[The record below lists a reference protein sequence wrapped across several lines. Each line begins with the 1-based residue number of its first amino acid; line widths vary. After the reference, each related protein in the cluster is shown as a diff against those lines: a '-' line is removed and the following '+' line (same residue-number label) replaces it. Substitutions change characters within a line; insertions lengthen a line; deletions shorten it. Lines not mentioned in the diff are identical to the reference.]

1 MTMKDDRGE
10 SEACQLRR
18 ELFDDRLLDE
28 LIAATTDRGIALT
41 GEGGFDQGG
50 SRTRYAGRGR

>member
-18 ELFDDRLLDE
+18 ELFDDRLLDA
-28 LIAATTDRGIALT
+28 LIAATTDMR
-41 GEGGFDQGG
+41 D
-50 SRTRYAGRGR
+50 RVDR

>member
-1 MTMKDDRGE
+1 MTMKNDQGE

-28 LIAATTDRGIALT
+28 LIAATTDMR
-41 GEGGFDQGG
+41 D
-50 SRTRYAGRGR
+50 RVDR